1 MIQFLETPRE
11 TPGQKDGW
19 TLLATTGGPT
29 STTTVECHLKVK
41 NLDCNV
47 SLTKNITPQSACK
60 KNSSLN
66 KLILKIHQ
74 ILGSSALNG
83 CAYS

>member
-19 TLLATTGGPT
+19 TLLATTGRPT

-41 NLDCNV
+41 HLDYNV
-47 SLTKNITPQSACK
+47 SLTINITPQSACK
-60 KNSSLN
+60 KSAHLINSFLRYI
-66 KLILKIHQ
+66 KF
-74 ILGSSALNG
+74 
-83 CAYS
+83 